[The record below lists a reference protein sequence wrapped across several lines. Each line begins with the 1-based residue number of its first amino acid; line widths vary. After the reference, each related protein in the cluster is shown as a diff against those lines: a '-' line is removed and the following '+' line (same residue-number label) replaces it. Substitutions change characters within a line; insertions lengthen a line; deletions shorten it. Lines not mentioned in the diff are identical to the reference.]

1 MDAADA
7 MRRADRR
14 ATDAISMPGAPA
26 TAVATATCYCGLY
39 DECPQWDRMT
49 DDERRSCSSD
59 KRATVESLWKTGVRE
74 D

>member
-14 ATDAISMPGAPA
+14 ATDAASIPGTPVTAPQ
-26 TAVATATCYCGLY
+26 TATCYCGLY
-39 DECPQWDRMT
+39 DECPQWEQMT
-49 DDERRSCSSD
+49 DEERRSCSTD
-59 KRATVESLWKTGVRE
+59 KRATVESLWKTGVRK